1 MKILYNTLAL
11 LVGLIIVVILFPIL
25 AFMVQL
31 TISLLFIL
39 AELLLFPICIYII
52 YVSWKIAKKS
62 NKETENK

>member
-25 AFMVQL
+25 AVIVQL

-39 AELLLFPICIYII
+39 AELLVFPICFYII
-52 YVSWKIAKKS
+52 YISWKTARKS
-62 NKETENK
+62 NKHTENK